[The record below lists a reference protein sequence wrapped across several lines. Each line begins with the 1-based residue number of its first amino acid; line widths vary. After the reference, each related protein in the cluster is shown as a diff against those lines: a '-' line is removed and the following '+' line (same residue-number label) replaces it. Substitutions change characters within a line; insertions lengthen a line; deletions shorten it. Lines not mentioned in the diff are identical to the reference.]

1 LSNNLQSLSR
11 TIRQRRVELGLS
23 QDDLA
28 QALGVSRTTIS
39 QIENGRPGTV
49 ALLLNVLDSLG
60 LDLLVAPRHSNDA
73 LALRNN
79 MTRTYENTN
88 QHVRVKRSLDE

>member
-1 LSNNLQSLSR
+1 M
-11 TIRQRRVELGLS
+11 
-23 QDDLA
+23 
-28 QALGVSRTTIS
+28 
-39 QIENGRPGTV
+39 
-49 ALLLNVLDSLG
+49 LLNVLDSLG
-60 LDLLVAPRHSNDA
+60 LDLLVAPRHSMDA